1 MEDYKS
7 LVTSTTLKSLPRNT
21 AIVKTLSRGSSKIS
35 GKELVCYPFF
45 SSHISMPLKPGEA
58 VWFVFEDPEDQGE
71 LAYWISRVSE
81 PNHVEDVNFSFFSR
95 TYRQDPNQKK
105 KSASEK
111 FDSTSETSDV
121 VQTNSYFS
129 PSSDPAEMIN
139 IIDYAK
145 KVHRFEPVPRYSKR
159 AGDLVIQ
166 GSNNSLIMLG
176 EERGHC
182 SDDPS
187 DIKISTNRNDISPGK
202 AAIDIVVGRG
212 KNEAT
217 SGKKIKN
224 ELEVEENDKK
234 NSSQVEGDAH
244 FSSDASR
251 IYLTSNSD
259 NPNLS
264 YHPDELLNL
273 SLPSGNGLDFSLT
286 NDVGSFAIVK
296 ADNLRLVGRS
306 EGSIRIVK
314 EPTPSE
320 NDGAAIFLH
329 HDGTVQISGANKIL
343 LSSYATDGA
352 TEPYV
357 RYTELVD
364 FLTSIMQ
371 DLQSFC
377 QTLSTHVTPGFGAP
391 SPQITAAAAT
401 LLSSVSTKQAQLKA
415 ATLGLGSTVIY
426 GE

>member
-1 MEDYKS
+1 
-7 LVTSTTLKSLPRNT
+7 
-21 AIVKTLSRGSSKIS
+21 
-35 GKELVCYPFF
+35 
-45 SSHISMPLKPGEA
+45 
-58 VWFVFEDPEDQGE
+58 
-71 LAYWISRVSE
+71 
-81 PNHVEDVNFSFFSR
+81 
-95 TYRQDPNQKK
+95 
-105 KSASEK
+105 
-111 FDSTSETSDV
+111 
-121 VQTNSYFS
+121 
-129 PSSDPAEMIN
+129 
-139 IIDYAK
+139 
-145 KVHRFEPVPRYSKR
+145 
-159 AGDLVIQ
+159 
-166 GSNNSLIMLG
+166 
-176 EERGHC
+176 
-182 SDDPS
+182 
-187 DIKISTNRNDISPGK
+187 
-202 AAIDIVVGRG
+202 
-212 KNEAT
+212 
-217 SGKKIKN
+217 
-224 ELEVEENDKK
+224 
-234 NSSQVEGDAH
+234 
-244 FSSDASR
+244 
-251 IYLTSNSD
+251 
-259 NPNLS
+259 
-264 YHPDELLNL
+264 
-273 SLPSGNGLDFSLT
+273 
-286 NDVGSFAIVK
+286 VK

-306 EGSIRIVK
+306 EGSIRIIK